1 MVERRFKIP
10 DEVTYWVCDKVIANK
25 KVSNKLRTAGCD
37 YLFTIADFYSKLLTT
52 KDAVLKKVVETVCF
66 TCSEP
71 YHPDQDEETGEYV
84 Q

>member
-25 KVSNKLRTAGCD
+25 KLSNKLRTAGCD

-52 KDAVLKKVVETVCF
+52 KDAVLKKVV
-66 TCSEP
+66 
-71 YHPDQDEETGEYV
+71 
-84 Q
+84 